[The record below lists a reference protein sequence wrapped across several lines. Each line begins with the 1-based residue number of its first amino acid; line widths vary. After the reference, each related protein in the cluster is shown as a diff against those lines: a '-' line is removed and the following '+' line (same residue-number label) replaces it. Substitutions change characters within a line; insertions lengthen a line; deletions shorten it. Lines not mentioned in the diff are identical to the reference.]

1 MKKILPIA
9 LIAITAVVLLGGVGS
24 WIERSKRIEV
34 YLPDGRPA
42 KGANVWAQI
51 VSGRAIEQ
59 GHTDEKGRVH
69 LNREPGGWD
78 YMTASYRDANGND
91 YWGGNHDRPPS
102 FPMKIY
108 LSPR

>member
-1 MKKILPIA
+1 MKKTLPIA
-9 LIAITAVVLLGGVGS
+9 LIVLIAAVLLGGVGM

-34 YLPDGRPA
+34 YLPDGKPA

-69 LNREPGGWD
+69 LNRQRGGWN
-78 YMTASYRDANGND
+78 YMTASYWDANGKE
-91 YWGGNHDRPPS
+91 YWGSNHDEPPS
-102 FPMKIY
+102 FPMKIF
-108 LSPR
+108 LNPR